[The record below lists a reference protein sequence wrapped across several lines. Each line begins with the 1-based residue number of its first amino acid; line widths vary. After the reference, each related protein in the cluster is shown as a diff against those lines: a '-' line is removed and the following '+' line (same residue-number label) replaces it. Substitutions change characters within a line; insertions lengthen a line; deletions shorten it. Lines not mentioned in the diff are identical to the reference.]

1 VKKEAKVL
9 RKSLG
14 IIVKKTGA
22 VVHDAAYAE
31 PKEAIILIPA
41 VRKAICELEQLL
53 HFLEEQAAKAP
64 PNEQTASLD
73 ALRNSVQNVEAPPAK

>member
-1 VKKEAKVL
+1 MRDVSVSQKKRTEKASSDVAVKKEAKVL

-31 PKEAIILIPA
+31 PKEA
-41 VRKAICELEQLL
+41 
-53 HFLEEQAAKAP
+53 
-64 PNEQTASLD
+64 NLD
-73 ALRNSVQNVEAPPAK
+73 PSGSQSNL